1 MPRDDEPNLQAAFAE
16 LHRRERAAA
25 PPLSAMR
32 QRAINQAGDRRFSAR
47 SATGLPWLAGASA
60 AICVATVALW
70 WSGRVPVSTPANTLE
85 VASAQRVEQLLTS
98 IEQHFEFDE
107 VISSSS
113 YPTDALLTQAGV
125 DLSP

>member
-1 MPRDDEPNLQAAFAE
+1 
-16 LHRRERAAA
+16 
-25 PPLSAMR
+25 MR